1 MSFLLYKSVTDSYLK
16 QTSPLAGEGFQ
27 VLRSPSLVSHLLN
40 AVLDDLACLAQWNS
54 LMSRSRLLLLPH
66 VFLIYCYASSSLG
79 DTEVCLNLPLK
90 SYFLPG

>member
-16 QTSPLAGEGFQ
+16 QPSPLAGEGFQ
-27 VLRSPSLVSHLLN
+27 VLRSPSLVSH